1 MNEAFDETWR
11 EMSEALLA
19 EIKAWNASHPKATF
33 QELEEALHER
43 LSRLEAQALQAS
55 AQARA
60 ASEWS
65 HTPEWKHPKCPGCGT
80 PLRARGKQERHLQ
93 GPGGHEVLLRRS
105 YGTCPQCGMGLFPP
119 R

>member
-55 AQARA
+55 AQARG

-80 PLRARGKQERHLQ
+80 PLRARGKQERH
-93 GPGGHEVLLRRS
+93 EASARRAR
-105 YGTCPQCGMGLFPP
+105 GAAAPK
-119 R
+119 

>member
-19 EIKAWNASHPKATF
+19 EIKEWNASHPKATF

-65 HTPEWKHPKCPGCGT
+65 HTPQWKHPKCPGCGT

-93 GPGGHEVLLRRS
+93 GPGGHEVTLRRS
-105 YGTCPQCGMGLFPP
+105 YGICPQCGMGLFPP